1 MIFSRSQIM
10 KKYKSLLDLVLILIL
25 ALLSFIALAPE
36 KIVMPNNLQMLFV
49 TIALALIASFLVLFW
64 RENPRDEREANNQA
78 AASRMAYI
86 VGTIVLIVAM
96 LLQNLD
102 HHPDPTE
109 PVALLAMIATKII
122 VQRRRDKR

>member
-1 MIFSRSQIM
+1 M

-49 TIALALIASFLVLFW
+49 TITLALIASFLVLFW